1 MYIAVYI
8 ILAVHCIYTPRVL
21 HFSAFITLVS
31 SIFVKLAPVAR
42 MRKPT
47 ALRLDIQCLQLVRIR
62 PYLYGIYVHC
72 TDIRKLRFIIR
83 KTSSRRAPV
92 HPRPRD
98 VRDYARPLPRGV
110 SAAAAVRSLGSV
122 VMVCRNL
129 QMRATRVSLRS
140 SEAMLFTRCLL
151 HLPVLFIY
159 TVLDTDI
166 GSKYTDKS
174 VKKY

>member
-1 MYIAVYI
+1 M
-8 ILAVHCIYTPRVL
+8 
-21 HFSAFITLVS
+21 
-31 SIFVKLAPVAR
+31 
-42 MRKPT
+42 
-47 ALRLDIQCLQLVRIR
+47 
-62 PYLYGIYVHC
+62 HC

-98 VRDYARPLPRGV
+98 GKRLRATSPAWCQCSSCSTFVGV
-110 SAAAAVRSLGSV
+110 SDDGMQEPPNESDASV
-122 VMVCRNL
+122 STLIIVL
-129 QMRATRVSLRS
+129 ET
-140 SEAMLFTRCLL
+140 MLFTRCLL